1 MFYLHGNLPIANNVC
16 IRLVCLLFL
25 NNISF
30 YISVQESAVL
40 EGKVRPQ
47 FDRTDGRPEK
57 VPLTTKTD
65 VKLRE
70 KQKDFE
76 QRDYQAQRVMNIRI
90 LGTNITMCFQC
101 ISFKFGVFILQNTVD
116 VVD

>member
-1 MFYLHGNLPIANNVC
+1 M
-16 IRLVCLLFL
+16 
-25 NNISF
+25 
-30 YISVQESAVL
+30 QESAVL

-47 FDRTDGRPEK
+47 FDRADGRPEK

-76 QRDYQAQRVMNIRI
+76 QRDYQAQRVMNM
-90 LGTNITMCFQC
+90 LGTKITMCFQY
-101 ISFKFGVFILQNTVD
+101 ISFSFGGFILQNTVD
-116 VVD
+116 AVD